1 MLQTPNGD
9 LAYLDFGMMSEVPA
23 KQRYAL
29 IGTVLGLVNKDIK
42 MVVENLNIL
51 QFFDPNTNTD
61 LVISTLN
68 TALNDA
74 TDGGRGS
81 ASTLNFTRLNQN
93 LESASASLPFRAPP
107 FYTLIV
113 RTLTILEGLALY
125 IDPKF
130 RLIRGKLNNDNSSI
144 YTNNILI
151 LLSLGAY
158 PFVAKQI
165 LSDPNTE
172 LVELLSAIIL
182 SPDKKIRWDKLEKFL
197 SIASS
202 ADDALAGDFEALKD
216 AQEKSDLIRT
226 YSGSTQ
232 QSNVTVDITVRVMD
246 FLLRLVISYHHHH
259 HYYYYYYYY
268 SFIKQ

>member
-1 MLQTPNGD
+1 LLQTPNGD

-51 QFFDPNTNTD
+51 QFFDANTNTD

-130 RLIRGKLNNDNSSI
+130 RLIRGKLNNATI
-144 YTNNILI
+144 YTNNILT
-151 LLSLGAY
+151 LSSSSGAY

-232 QSNVTVDITVRVMD
+232 QQSNVTVDVTVRVMD
-246 FLLRLVISYHHHH
+246 FLLRLVMSYHHHH
-259 HYYYYYYYY
+259 HHSYSY

>member
-1 MLQTPNGD
+1 
-9 LAYLDFGMMSEVPA
+9 MSEVPA

-42 MVVENLNIL
+42 MIVENLNIL
-51 QFFDPNTNTD
+51 EFFDSNTNTD

-68 TALNDA
+68 MALNNA

-93 LESASASLPFRAPP
+93 LESASDKLPFKAPP

-125 IDPKF
+125 VDPNF
-130 RLIRGKLNNDNSSI
+130 RLIR
-144 YTNNILI
+144 
-151 LLSLGAY
+151 GAY

-165 LSDPNTE
+165 LNNPNDE
-172 LVELLSAIIL
+172 LTRLLSTIIIT
-182 SPDKKIRWDKLEKFL
+182 PDKKIRWDRLEKFL

-202 ADDALAGDFEALKD
+202 ADDALAGNFEALKD
-216 AQEKSDLIRT
+216 AQERSDLIKA
-226 YSGSTQ
+226 YSGYY
-232 QSNVTVDITVRVMD
+232 
-246 FLLRLVISYHHHH
+246 YHHYCYYYYCYYYYYCFCYDDDDDDDYYYYHYH
-259 HYYYYYYYY
+259 YYYHYYYHYHYHYHYYYHYYYY
-268 SFIKQ
+268 